1 MAELP
6 ITTQCGTGA
15 PAAPRLDSSFSWND
29 EMGGGNLS
37 RIVVRDM
44 LS

>member
-1 MAELP
+1 MAMVSRSCP
-6 ITTQCGTGA
+6 S
-15 PAAPRLDSSFSWND
+15 PPRLDSSFRWND

-37 RIVVRDM
+37 RIEVRDM